1 MSIQRNVGSES
12 ALFEHRFWLQ
22 VLGDHSRFIRDALAP
37 KEKADIAG
45 AERFIQAYDQL
56 LQQARSAGPSTDL
69 GELNQAAR
77 TETAALREFK
87 LDLLARSLTGRVT
100 VSLPPTFFS
109 HMLNELDEYVRILDA
124 LLAGQPV
131 PVYHPLHHD
140 LLWLQD
146 AYGHAGSIVSGLDR
160 IESDLLHRFSEFEKH
175 FQALYLKSVEMAGYL
190 RTQLRDFP
198 SMRRFHHQVHLEMA
212 LFRKFL
218 LELDE
223 MEFDAAVLD
232 IISPLMPDHMAREE
246 CYYLLKLAQSGAVP
260 PPDCDPSKPRVG
272 A

>member
-1 MSIQRNVGSES
+1 MNMQGSVGSDP

-22 VLGDHSRFIRDALAP
+22 VLGDHARFIFNALSP
-37 KEKADIAG
+37 KEKSDIAA
-45 AERFIQAYDQL
+45 AERFIADFDQL
-56 LQQARSAGPSTDL
+56 LQRARSTGAGADL
-69 GELNQAAR
+69 TALNQAAR
-77 TETAALREFK
+77 EETGALRDFK
-87 LDLLARSLTGRVT
+87 LDLLARSLAGRVT
-100 VSLPPTFFS
+100 VSLPPTFFN

-146 AYGHAGSIVSGLDR
+146 AYGHAGSIASGLDR
-160 IESDLLHRFSEFEKH
+160 VEAELLHRFVKFEKH
-175 FQALYLKSVEMAGYL
+175 FQALYIKSVEMAGFL
-190 RTQLRDFP
+190 RTRLANFP
-198 SMRRFHHQVHLEMA
+198 SLQRFHDEIQLEMT

-218 LELDE
+218 LELEE
-223 MEFDAAVLD
+223 MEFDTKVLD

-260 PPDCDPSKPRVG
+260 PPDCDPTKPRVE

>member
-1 MSIQRNVGSES
+1 MNLPGMEGASP

-22 VLGDHSRFIRDALAP
+22 ILGDHSRFICNALAP
-37 KEKADIAG
+37 KEKKDIAA
-45 AERFIQAYDQL
+45 AERFIGAFDQL
-56 LQQARSAGPSTDL
+56 LQNARSAGPGTDL
-69 GELNQAAR
+69 SALNQAAR
-77 TETAALREFK
+77 QETGALREFK
-87 LDLLARSLTGRVT
+87 LDLLARSLSGRVT
-100 VSLPPTFFS
+100 ISLPPTFLN

-146 AYGHAGSIVSGLDR
+146 AYGHAGSIASGLDR
-160 IESDLLHRFSEFEKH
+160 VESDLLHRFVEFEKH
-175 FQALYLKSVEMAGYL
+175 FQALYLKSVEMAGFL
-190 RTQLRDFP
+190 RTRLQDFP
-198 SMRRFHHQVHLEMA
+198 SMCRFHDQIQLEMA

-223 MEFDAAVLD
+223 MEFDAKVLD

-246 CYYLLKLAQSGAVP
+246 CYYLLKLAQLGAVP
-260 PPDCDPSKPRVG
+260 PPECDPTKPRVE